1 MKLLLDEN
9 LSFRLVAR
17 LQPDFPG
24 TTQVRLESL
33 EMVTDIEI
41 WKFAKSQGFTLVT
54 QDSDFHE
61 LSLMQGPPPKIIWLK
76 CGNQSRTFVAELLI
90 KHKSAIEQFIR
101 DDEVA
106 CLEIY

>member
-17 LQPDFPG
+17 LHHDFPG
-24 TTQVRLESL
+24 TTQVKLEHL
-33 EMVTDIEI
+33 EMATDMEL
-41 WKFAKSQGFTLVT
+41 WQFAKSQGFTLVT

-61 LSLMQGPPPKIIWLK
+61 LSLLQGLPPKIIWLK

-90 KHKSAIEQFIR
+90 RHKPAVMQFMR